1 MEQNGRPI
9 EIEDRTSSTLSNR
22 NNMLFQRNKNSKI
35 RQRICILPLA
45 RNPSDKYG
53 KNLFDNITKTRPD
66 AVHKA
71 TEATG
76 EQIKNKIA
84 EKVVKPR
91 GDPEANSINVEELV
105 IPSEKR

>member
-1 MEQNGRPI
+1 MF
-9 EIEDRTSSTLSNR
+9 
-22 NNMLFQRNKNSKI
+22 FQRNKNSKI
-35 RQRICILPLA
+35 RQRICILSLA
-45 RNPSDKYG
+45 RSLSDKYG

-66 AVHKA
+66 AAKSASQIVVHKT
-71 TEATG
+71 TEETG

-84 EKVVKPR
+84 NKVVKPR